1 MKVSK
6 QVVNANPIPTIN
18 ITNTK
23 TGNKYLKPTS
33 LTFLSSG
40 ETLPKNTVRW
50 KLIKYA
56 SVNKLANKATIAKVW
71 KPASHNAAII
81 KTLLQKPDNGGK
93 PAVDNIATIEDH
105 AV

>member
-40 ETLPKNTVRW
+40 ETLPKNTVR
-50 KLIKYA
+50 
-56 SVNKLANKATIAKVW
+56 
-71 KPASHNAAII
+71 
-81 KTLLQKPDNGGK
+81 
-93 PAVDNIATIEDH
+93 
-105 AV
+105 